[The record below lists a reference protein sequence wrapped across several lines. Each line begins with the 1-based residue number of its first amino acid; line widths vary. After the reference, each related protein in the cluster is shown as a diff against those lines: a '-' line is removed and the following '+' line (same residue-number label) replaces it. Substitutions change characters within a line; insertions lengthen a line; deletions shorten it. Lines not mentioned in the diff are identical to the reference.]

1 MLRLQPRCRSQ
12 RRDGRDFK
20 DFHSS
25 TSRSFRSFDDHIG
38 IQHSNILAKQPSQ
51 NLCLASKQ
59 LAVSASALVSAHIC
73 LCKRYA
79 KATPKKASRTEHSIG
94 HSSQQTAR
102 AEGGKPRHSA
112 AKVFSKHLTGIG
124 TCCLSKKAVELK
136 HHHHSS
142 EHQDECKIEAEALGG
157 WQAFRIQSHKRNW
170 PATSLE
176 TAIAIAPKCS
186 KTSGSQ
192 WKPMRQ
198 QKDTPK
204 SKR

>member
-1 MLRLQPRCRSQ
+1 MISKIFTLRPPDPSDPSMITLEFSTAIFLRSNPRRIFVWRRSNLLSLQAPW
-12 RRDGRDFK
+12 
-20 DFHSS
+20 
-25 TSRSFRSFDDHIG
+25 SRHT
-38 IQHSNILAKQPSQ
+38 
-51 NLCLASKQ
+51 
-59 LAVSASALVSAHIC
+59 SASANAMRRQL
-73 LCKRYA
+73 
-79 KATPKKASRTEHSIG
+79 PKKASRTEHSIG

-198 QKDTPK
+198 QKDTTK